1 MKEIINGSKLSGP
14 KSLSAWSL
22 LSKVYRIGQIVLHGS
37 VNWVAMFLTDI
48 RSKNKAKRVMILVN
62 FNLEQYW
69 TMELTETINVTHI
82 SKGLQAYHFWAW

>member
-1 MKEIINGSKLSGP
+1 MEVRFLVCAITVHRL
-14 KSLSAWSL
+14 
-22 LSKVYRIGQIVLHGS
+22 GQIVLHGS

-69 TMELTETINVTHI
+69 TMELTETINVTHT
-82 SKGLQAYHFWAW
+82 SKGLLAYHFWAW